1 MLTHYDELRL
11 LLEKDKPHIIG
22 INETKLDQST
32 HDCDLIISNYNI
44 IRKDRDKYGGGV
56 LMYIHNSLDFKL
68 RDDLDFNLESVS
80 IEIKVGNFKPFLVT
94 SLYRSPHKPVEYF
107 GQIESLISATDC
119 DGKESIIIGDT
130 NCDFS
135 TDSNNDTKNL
145 KRILN
150 TYGFKQ
156 IIKEPTRT
164 TSDTKTIIDHI
175 ITNKTEYVS
184 NSGIIHCGISDHDA
198 VFMQKNM
205 RIPKLKLAPKTISV
219 RNYKHFDKAA
229 FLSDLRMAHFDE
241 IKNYT
246 NDANEMWSLWKRLFT
261 DILNKHAPINNL
273 RIKGTNVPYITSD
286 LKHMIRQRDYLK
298 SKAVKTGSK
307 LLYQAFLQ
315 VKSRVFFKLNKLRR
329 DYYAKKI
336 DETKGDMKKTWK
348 VLKNAMNQDP
358 KTNTIQKVTY
368 IDKEITDPSKIAEA
382 CNDHFASIGKK
393 LAENIIETDSN
404 PTQLLKQAKT
414 KFKFECVQVD
424 QVIKVMRN
432 LANAKAVGVHSIPN
446 RSLKEANE
454 VIAPSLCDIFNYA
467 IDTKTYPVDLN
478 IAKTTPIFKTGDKE
492 DLNNYRPIS
501 IIPTVARIFERLIY
515 NQIYSYLS
523 VNNLLSTKQYGFRT
537 LHSTALALSES
548 TNHWLLNMGNGK
560 MNSVIFL
567 DIKKAFD
574 TVNHDILLD
583 KMSFYGI
590 KGGELDFFKS
600 YLSNRVQCCNVN
612 GSMSG
617 FKQITCGVPQGSILG
632 PLLFLLYM
640 NDLPDAIENTN
651 VTMFADDT
659 SLSKPFKSINELN
672 DELIPAFVKI
682 CKWLKANKLSLN
694 TVKTEFMIIG
704 TLQRIE
710 KLDISLETTPYAL
723 FVDNSHIRRVKQVK
737 NLGLIIDE
745 HLSWSQ
751 HIDYISVKLK
761 RNVGILKRMS
771 KTLPTE
777 SLIMLYKTLIEPH
790 IRYCSVVWGN
800 CGEVLK
806 DKLQIFQNRAAR
818 IITKTPFD
826 NADHFALLQKLQWL
840 SVRDII
846 NHETGVHM
854 FKAVNHLMPKQINDF
869 FIPLASQHS
878 YQTRSMTY
886 GNLYM
891 PTSQLSI
898 EQRALNYKGSKLW
911 NEIPPEI
918 RNAPSL
924 NSFKI
929 KYKNYLIKKDI
940 PDFQTAS

>member
-1 MLTHYDELRL
+1 
-11 LLEKDKPHIIG
+11 
-22 INETKLDQST
+22 
-32 HDCDLIISNYNI
+32 
-44 IRKDRDKYGGGV
+44 
-56 LMYIHNSLDFKL
+56 
-68 RDDLDFNLESVS
+68 
-80 IEIKVGNFKPFLVT
+80 
-94 SLYRSPHKPVEYF
+94 
-107 GQIESLISATDC
+107 
-119 DGKESIIIGDT
+119 
-130 NCDFS
+130 
-135 TDSNNDTKNL
+135 
-145 KRILN
+145 
-150 TYGFKQ
+150 
-156 IIKEPTRT
+156 
-164 TSDTKTIIDHI
+164 
-175 ITNKTEYVS
+175 
-184 NSGIIHCGISDHDA
+184 
-198 VFMQKNM
+198 
-205 RIPKLKLAPKTISV
+205 
-219 RNYKHFDKAA
+219 
-229 FLSDLRMAHFDE
+229 
-241 IKNYT
+241 
-246 NDANEMWSLWKRLFT
+246 
-261 DILNKHAPINNL
+261 
-273 RIKGTNVPYITSD
+273 
-286 LKHMIRQRDYLK
+286 
-298 SKAVKTGSK
+298 
-307 LLYQAFLQ
+307 
-315 VKSRVFFKLNKLRR
+315 
-329 DYYAKKI
+329 
-336 DETKGDMKKTWK
+336 
-348 VLKNAMNQDP
+348 
-358 KTNTIQKVTY
+358 
-368 IDKEITDPSKIAEA
+368 
-382 CNDHFASIGKK
+382 
-393 LAENIIETDSN
+393 
-404 PTQLLKQAKT
+404 
-414 KFKFECVQVD
+414 
-424 QVIKVMRN
+424 MRN

-600 YLSNRVQCCNVN
+600 YLSNRDQCCNVN

-659 SLSKPFKSINELN
+659 SLSKSFKSINELN

-846 NHETGVHM
+846 NYETGVHM

-878 YQTRSMTY
+878 YQTRSMTN

-940 PDFQTAS
+940 PDFQAAS

>member
-94 SLYRSPHKPVEYF
+94 SLYRPPHKPVEYF

-329 DYYAKKI
+329 DYYAKK
-336 DETKGDMKKTWK
+336 
-348 VLKNAMNQDP
+348 N
-358 KTNTIQKVTY
+358 
-368 IDKEITDPSKIAEA
+368 
-382 CNDHFASIGKK
+382 
-393 LAENIIETDSN
+393 
-404 PTQLLKQAKT
+404 
-414 KFKFECVQVD
+414 
-424 QVIKVMRN
+424 
-432 LANAKAVGVHSIPN
+432 
-446 RSLKEANE
+446 
-454 VIAPSLCDIFNYA
+454 
-467 IDTKTYPVDLN
+467 
-478 IAKTTPIFKTGDKE
+478 
-492 DLNNYRPIS
+492 
-501 IIPTVARIFERLIY
+501 
-515 NQIYSYLS
+515 
-523 VNNLLSTKQYGFRT
+523 
-537 LHSTALALSES
+537 
-548 TNHWLLNMGNGK
+548 
-560 MNSVIFL
+560 
-567 DIKKAFD
+567 
-574 TVNHDILLD
+574 
-583 KMSFYGI
+583 
-590 KGGELDFFKS
+590 
-600 YLSNRVQCCNVN
+600 
-612 GSMSG
+612 
-617 FKQITCGVPQGSILG
+617 
-632 PLLFLLYM
+632 
-640 NDLPDAIENTN
+640 
-651 VTMFADDT
+651 
-659 SLSKPFKSINELN
+659 
-672 DELIPAFVKI
+672 
-682 CKWLKANKLSLN
+682 
-694 TVKTEFMIIG
+694 
-704 TLQRIE
+704 
-710 KLDISLETTPYAL
+710 
-723 FVDNSHIRRVKQVK
+723 
-737 NLGLIIDE
+737 
-745 HLSWSQ
+745 
-751 HIDYISVKLK
+751 
-761 RNVGILKRMS
+761 
-771 KTLPTE
+771 
-777 SLIMLYKTLIEPH
+777 
-790 IRYCSVVWGN
+790 
-800 CGEVLK
+800 
-806 DKLQIFQNRAAR
+806 
-818 IITKTPFD
+818 
-826 NADHFALLQKLQWL
+826 
-840 SVRDII
+840 
-846 NHETGVHM
+846 
-854 FKAVNHLMPKQINDF
+854 
-869 FIPLASQHS
+869 
-878 YQTRSMTY
+878 
-886 GNLYM
+886 
-891 PTSQLSI
+891 
-898 EQRALNYKGSKLW
+898 
-911 NEIPPEI
+911 
-918 RNAPSL
+918 
-924 NSFKI
+924 
-929 KYKNYLIKKDI
+929 
-940 PDFQTAS
+940 

>member
-1 MLTHYDELRL
+1 
-11 LLEKDKPHIIG
+11 
-22 INETKLDQST
+22 
-32 HDCDLIISNYNI
+32 
-44 IRKDRDKYGGGV
+44 
-56 LMYIHNSLDFKL
+56 
-68 RDDLDFNLESVS
+68 
-80 IEIKVGNFKPFLVT
+80 
-94 SLYRSPHKPVEYF
+94 
-107 GQIESLISATDC
+107 
-119 DGKESIIIGDT
+119 
-130 NCDFS
+130 
-135 TDSNNDTKNL
+135 
-145 KRILN
+145 
-150 TYGFKQ
+150 
-156 IIKEPTRT
+156 
-164 TSDTKTIIDHI
+164 
-175 ITNKTEYVS
+175 
-184 NSGIIHCGISDHDA
+184 
-198 VFMQKNM
+198 
-205 RIPKLKLAPKTISV
+205 
-219 RNYKHFDKAA
+219 
-229 FLSDLRMAHFDE
+229 
-241 IKNYT
+241 
-246 NDANEMWSLWKRLFT
+246 
-261 DILNKHAPINNL
+261 
-273 RIKGTNVPYITSD
+273 
-286 LKHMIRQRDYLK
+286 MI
-298 SKAVKTGSK
+298 
-307 LLYQAFLQ
+307 
-315 VKSRVFFKLNKLRR
+315 
-329 DYYAKKI
+329 
-336 DETKGDMKKTWK
+336 
-348 VLKNAMNQDP
+348 
-358 KTNTIQKVTY
+358 
-368 IDKEITDPSKIAEA
+368 
-382 CNDHFASIGKK
+382 
-393 LAENIIETDSN
+393 
-404 PTQLLKQAKT
+404 
-414 KFKFECVQVD
+414 
-424 QVIKVMRN
+424 
-432 LANAKAVGVHSIPN
+432 
-446 RSLKEANE
+446 
-454 VIAPSLCDIFNYA
+454 
-467 IDTKTYPVDLN
+467 
-478 IAKTTPIFKTGDKE
+478 
-492 DLNNYRPIS
+492 
-501 IIPTVARIFERLIY
+501 
-515 NQIYSYLS
+515 SYL
-523 VNNLLSTKQYGFRT
+523 
-537 LHSTALALSES
+537 
-548 TNHWLLNMGNGK
+548 
-560 MNSVIFL
+560 
-567 DIKKAFD
+567 
-574 TVNHDILLD
+574 
-583 KMSFYGI
+583 MSFYGI

-878 YQTRSMTY
+878 YQTRSMT
-886 GNLYM
+886 
-891 PTSQLSI
+891 
-898 EQRALNYKGSKLW
+898 
-911 NEIPPEI
+911 
-918 RNAPSL
+918 
-924 NSFKI
+924 
-929 KYKNYLIKKDI
+929 
-940 PDFQTAS
+940 